1 LTAAIKPFGFS
12 SHEYI
17 VMTFALANSFGYV
30 QAKKSSPELPLPL
43 TVSAANAAF
52 VAANEA
58 RVEALL
64 ESLQQ

>member
-1 LTAAIKPFGFS
+1 
-12 SHEYI
+12 
-17 VMTFALANSFGYV
+17 MTFALANSFGYV